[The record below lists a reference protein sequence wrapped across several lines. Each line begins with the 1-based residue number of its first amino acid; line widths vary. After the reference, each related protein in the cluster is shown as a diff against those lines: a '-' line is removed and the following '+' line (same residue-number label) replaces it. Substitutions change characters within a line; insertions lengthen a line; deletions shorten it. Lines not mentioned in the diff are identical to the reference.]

1 MFSAVPLETK
11 PSWRSPPWM
20 TLLLI
25 ALNRLVFFG
34 WQLPEERA
42 VNKAA
47 AAYAKTPLAAIEL
60 PQFVQHLQ
68 NQARQSGKSADR
80 QRADM
85 AEYCAPMAVMVAS
98 SSNRLSAARRLKD
111 WINTIS
117 VAGSSSD
124 EIRLATMPS
133 TSLCR
138 PRKPMSMPCP
148 TSTPKNFQGQH
159 LPVRVGQ
166 GVGVKAVELDLQRFA
181 RVGGT
186 LFGAQR

>member
-1 MFSAVPLETK
+1 MFIAVPRETK

-60 PQFVQHLQ
+60 PQFVQHVQ
-68 NQARQSGKSADR
+68 NQARQSGKWADR

-85 AEYCAPMAVMVAS
+85 AERRS
-98 SSNRLSAARRLKD
+98 SPRWCRRC
-111 WINTIS
+111 TRRCGTR
-117 VAGSSSD
+117 A
-124 EIRLATMPS
+124 
-133 TSLCR
+133 
-138 PRKPMSMPCP
+138 
-148 TSTPKNFQGQH
+148 
-159 LPVRVGQ
+159 
-166 GVGVKAVELDLQRFA
+166 RFA
-181 RVGGT
+181 TGCWQ
-186 LFGAQR
+186 AK

>member
-1 MFSAVPLETK
+1 MFIAVPLETK

-98 SSNRLSAARRLKD
+98 SSNWLSAARRLKD

-138 PRKPMSMPCP
+138 PRKPMSMPCT
-148 TSTPKNFQGQH
+148 TSTPKNFQGSTFQSGS
-159 LPVRVGQ
+159 VRALV
-166 GVGVKAVELDLQRFA
+166 
-181 RVGGT
+181 
-186 LFGAQR
+186 